1 MWPRMRVRT
10 ATRMTPEEQQNLNV
24 YLMQQQEQMMREE
37 LLRHRRND
45 KLYLDSWNRTHD
57 GIVDTETED
66 LESEMD
72 ANPYNDEAQYDA
84 NSYNDEYRFT
94 GPAYDDEPER

>member
-1 MWPRMRVRT
+1 
-10 ATRMTPEEQQNLNV
+10 MTPEEQQSLNV
-24 YLMQQQEQMMREE
+24 YLMHQQEEMLRQERE
-37 LLRHRRND
+37 RR
-45 KLYLDSWNRTHD
+45 LYKERWDRTHD

-84 NSYNDEYRFT
+84 NCYNDEYRFT
-94 GPAYDDEPER
+94 GPAYDDEPKR